1 MEDVDKVVRGV
12 FKEGMPYEPKSGYH
26 NMVSE

>member
-26 NMVSE
+26 KLVSE